1 MNLNFSGFWGSTTN
15 SQTMLLDYFDHQ
27 EQLPCDPVYLAIT
40 FGNVYL
46 LYLKLKEQHQIEAER
61 LKKEGKT
68 ISPLG
73 AIRISFKNSGIEIQE
88 PGLFSQTLPRL
99 WSGETR
105 TELRLIRPH
114 LIKLLRWFD
123 YEDPNYKT
131 ILKMCKLG
139 IGVILEGY
147 KNLASQKMTVTQT
160 LPTPP
165 DKQEAPPPIVIDI
178 QTIDPEVELVI
189 SRLEGDMALLEDAVK
204 NKDERSAQ
212 ELKIKLAQE
221 EAKYFPMHRLHLIK
235 VAKTIDEYMAEK
247 VKSRW
252 TNITLEGIVKIF
264 NADPNESFNRYEAI
278 ASLIRPNPAEHA
290 KLKGEIKQLTLATTP
305 NCQIQMKTS
314 TSSKK
319 E

>member
-1 MNLNFSGFWGSTTN
+1 MNLNFTSLWSSSTS

-27 EQLPCDPVYLAIT
+27 ELLPCDPVYLAIT
-40 FGNVYL
+40 LGNVYI
-46 LYLKLKEQHQIEAER
+46 LYLKLQQEHQKETER

-68 ISPLG
+68 LSPLG

-88 PGLFSQTLPRL
+88 PGLFSQVLPRL

-123 YEDPNYKT
+123 YENSNYKT

-139 IGVILEGY
+139 IGIILEGY

-189 SRLEGDMALLEDAVK
+189 SRLEGDMALLEDAIK
-204 NKDERSAQ
+204 EKDQRSTL
-212 ELKIKLAQE
+212 ELKTKLVSE

-252 TNITLEGIVKIF
+252 TNITLDGIVKIF
-264 NADPNESFNRYEAI
+264 NADPNESFNRYDAI
-278 ASLIRPNPAEHA
+278 ASLISPNPAEHI
-290 KLKGEIKQLTLATTP
+290 KLKTEIRQLTVATTP
-305 NCQIQMKTS
+305 NCQIQIKNS
-314 TSSKK
+314 HL
-319 E
+319 